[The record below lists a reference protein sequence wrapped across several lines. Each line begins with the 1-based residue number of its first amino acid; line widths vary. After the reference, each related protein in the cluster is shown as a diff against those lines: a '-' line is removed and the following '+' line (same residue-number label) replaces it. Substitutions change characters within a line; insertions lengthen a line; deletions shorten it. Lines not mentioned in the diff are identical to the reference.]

1 MAEMKAV
8 GLTRYLPIEQPDSLQ
23 DLWLPRPQA
32 SGHDLLVH
40 VQAISVNPVD
50 TKLRAPKDRIEPE
63 PVILGWDV
71 AGIVEAVGE
80 QVQGFKPGDQVY
92 YAGSV
97 TRAGG
102 NSEYHLVDERI
113 VAHKPAVLDYAAA
126 AALPLTSLT
135 AWEGIHDRL
144 GVPTEPAENKDKS
157 MLIINAA
164 GGVGSIATQIARQ
177 AGLTVIGTASRSETR
192 QWALDHGAHHVINH
206 REPFRPQL
214 EQLGMPE
221 VDYIFCLNHTDQ
233 HWESMADV
241 IAPQGRICSIVETEQ
256 PLDLNLLKDK
266 SASFTWEFMFTRAK
280 YGTADMQR
288 QQQILDMVA
297 RLVDQCILR
306 TTESQRLQ
314 PIHAANLRHAHQQ
327 LESGST
333 IGKLVLAGWE

>member
-1 MAEMKAV
+1 MAQMKAV
-8 GLTRYLPIEQPDSLQ
+8 GLTRYLPIKQQDSLQ
-23 DLWLPRPQA
+23 DLQIPRPQA
-32 SGHDLLVH
+32 KGHDLLVQ

-50 TKLRAPKDRIEPE
+50 TKLRAPKDKVEPE

-71 AGIVEAVGE
+71 AGIVEEIGE
-80 QVQGFKPGDQVY
+80 QVQGFQPGDKVY

-97 TRAGG
+97 TRPGG

-113 VAHKPAVLDYAAA
+113 VAHQPQSLDYGAA

-144 GVPTEPAENKDKS
+144 GIPEDPAANQGRS
-157 MLIINAA
+157 ILIINAA
-164 GGVGSIATQIARQ
+164 GGVGSIATQIARH
-177 AGLTVIGTASRSETR
+177 AGLTVIGTASRSETTR
-192 QWALDHGAHHVINH
+192 WALDHGAHHVINH
-206 REPFRPQL
+206 RESFRPQL

-233 HWESMADV
+233 HWETMADV

-266 SASFTWEFMFTRAK
+266 SASFAWEFMFTRAK

-288 QQQILDMVA
+288 QQQILQKVA
-297 RLVDQCILR
+297 KLVDQGIFR
-306 TTESQRLQ
+306 TTESERLQ
-314 PIHAANLRHAHQQ
+314 PIHAAHLRQAHQQ

-333 IGKLVLAGWE
+333 IGKVVLAGWQ